1 MKIYVVIHT
10 VNQTMSPT
18 VETSYHL
25 NLEDAKK
32 EFESRVR
39 SVYDDYYTIYLEEF
53 DTETKKVEFIDSFEG
68 TDEDVEEEEEFDD
81 E

>member
-25 NLEDAKK
+25 NLEDGKK

-39 SVYDDYYTIYLEEF
+39 SVYDDYYSIYLEEF
-53 DTETKKVEFIDSFEG
+53 DTETKKVEILDSFEG
-68 TDEDVEEEEEFDD
+68 TDEDVEEEFDD